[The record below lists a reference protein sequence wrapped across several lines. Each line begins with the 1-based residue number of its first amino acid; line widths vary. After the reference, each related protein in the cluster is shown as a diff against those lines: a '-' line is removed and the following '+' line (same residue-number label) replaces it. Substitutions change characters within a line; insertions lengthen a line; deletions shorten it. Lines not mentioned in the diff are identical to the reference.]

1 MVWVV
6 STTAQLQTH
15 LARTPLT
22 YSTRQIHE
30 LTAIVMVAEPLVRL
44 QLLSTRW
51 WIPDLAEDE
60 ELCTISI
67 MMA

>member
-1 MVWVV
+1 
-6 STTAQLQTH
+6 
-15 LARTPLT
+15 
-22 YSTRQIHE
+22 

-60 ELCTISI
+60 EYCTISI